1 MTPRIARVVIPGF
14 PHHVTQRGSHR
25 QSVFFAASDRELY
38 LELLRTYFIQ
48 YRVDMEGYTL
58 MSNYT
63 YEVLIPLLTNSLG
76 DFERIRLA
84 TRTGRPLGNEEFV
97 QLSRLWRVSP
107 KSLNAFG

>member
-1 MTPRIARVVIPGF
+1 MMLPIARVVIPGF

-25 QSVFFAASDRELY
+25 QSVFFAASDHKLY
-38 LELLRTYFIQ
+38 PELLRTYFIE
-48 YRVDMEGYTL
+48 YGVDMEGCTL

-63 YEVLIPLLTNSLG
+63 HEVLIPLLANSLG

-107 KSLNAFG
+107 KSLDAFG

>member
-1 MTPRIARVVIPGF
+1 MMQRIARVVIPGF

-25 QSVFFAASDRELY
+25 QSVFFAGSDRELY

-63 YEVLIPLLTNSLG
+63 HEVLIPLLANSLG

-84 TRTGRPLGNEEFV
+84 TRTGRPLANEELV

-107 KSLNAFG
+107 KSLNALG